1 MNKLVTMSLVS
12 QDVGYLLPF
21 RRTLLNK
28 IELSW
33 LDWIGAYVTKYGK
46 PPTLERFEKEFS
58 ENFSAV
64 TSPDPL
70 QDIFEQT
77 FVEKRNLYVRTTI
90 SKHATELKEGA
101 DPMPIVQMIYDA
113 IEGVDATC
121 VDSEF
126 WDKSNYYRVQE
137 TMKTG
142 FKALDETIGGFVRGD
157 LVFIAGRPGDGKT
170 TFLIHMI
177 AKWYMEGKRIL
188 LISNEIPFD
197 DMLFK
202 IDSVLAN
209 IKVSEKRLNIW
220 EPESKKKIAF
230 LQYLTRVLPGKIITP
245 KGPVRKPSSVRA
257 LIEQHK
263 PDIVCIDGAYLM
275 SPNDAATTEWG
286 ELAVV
291 SRELKQIANQKQVA
305 IVGVL
310 QANRDSENRGSTSLS
325 AIAGT
330 DAYGQDADIVL
341 LLKAQGFDGG
351 DKQVLMHTSKNRHGV
366 FSTIELRYD
375 FARNVIYED
384 K

>member
-1 MNKLVTMSLVS
+1 MNTLITMSLIK
-12 QDVGYLLPF
+12 QDIGYVLPF

-28 IELSW
+28 IETSW
-33 LDWIGAYVTKYGK
+33 VDWISDYVTKYGQ
-46 PPTLERFEKEFS
+46 PPTLERFEKQFDTTFS
-58 ENFSAV
+58 PVMSQ
-64 TSPDPL
+64 DPL
-70 QDIFEQT
+70 RDIFEQT
-77 FVEKRNLYVRTTI
+77 FVEKRNLYVRSTI
-90 SKHATELKEGA
+90 SQHATELKDGA
-101 DPMPIVQMIYDA
+101 DPMPIIQMIYEA
-113 IEGVDATC
+113 IEGVDADC
-121 VDSEF
+121 VDTEF
-126 WDKSNYYRVQE
+126 WDKSNYFRVKE
-137 TMKTG
+137 TTRTG
-142 FKALDETIGGFVRGD
+142 FRALDEAVGGIVRGD

-170 TFLIHMI
+170 TFLIHMV
-177 AKWYMEGKRIL
+177 AKWYFEGKRVL
-188 LISNEIPFD
+188 LISNEIPFE

-220 EPESKKKIAF
+220 EPDSKKKIAF
-230 LQYLTRVLPGKIITP
+230 LQYLSRVAPGKIITP

-275 SPNDAATTEWG
+275 SPTDAATTEWG

-291 SRELKQIANQKQVA
+291 SRELKQIANQKNTA
-305 IVGVL
+305 IIGVL
-310 QANRDSENRGSTSLS
+310 QANRDSETRSNTGLS

-330 DAYGQDADIVL
+330 DAYGQDADLVF

-351 DKQVLMHTSKNRHGV
+351 DKQVLLHTSKNRNGV
-366 FSTIELRYD
+366 FATIELRYD